1 MDITFL
7 LIPLAFGFWGFFWAV
22 CRGQFE
28 DMAGI
33 RALACRLM
41 YPTRSGHDQQ
51 LMLHHGPD
59 GRLHGGFA
67 PLTERHWIV
76 QAGTQDWRL
85 ADNLNL
91 VLSAALKPSPQ
102 PAPPSS

>member
-7 LIPLAFGFWGFFWAV
+7 LIPLALGLWGFFWAV
-22 CRGQFE
+22 RRGQFE

-33 RALACRLM
+33 DALVCRLM

-51 LMLHHGPD
+51 LILRHGPD

-85 ADNLNL
+85 VGNLNL
-91 VLSAALKPSPQ
+91 ALSAALDPSPQ

>member
-1 MDITFL
+1 MDIIFL
-7 LIPLAFGFWGFFWAV
+7 LIPLMLVLGGFFWAV
-22 CRGQFE
+22 CRGHFE

-33 RALACRLM
+33 NALACGLM
-41 YPTRSGHDQQ
+41 HPTRSGHDQQ
-51 LMLHHGPD
+51 LMLRHGSD

-85 ADNLNL
+85 VGNLNL
-91 VLSAALKPSPQ
+91 ALSAALDPSPQ

>member
-7 LIPLAFGFWGFFWAV
+7 L
-22 CRGQFE
+22 
-28 DMAGI
+28 
-33 RALACRLM
+33 
-41 YPTRSGHDQQ
+41 
-51 LMLHHGPD
+51 LMLRHGPD
-59 GRLHGGFA
+59 GRLRGGFA

-85 ADNLNL
+85 ADNLT
-91 VLSAALKPSPQ
+91 LSAALKPSPQ